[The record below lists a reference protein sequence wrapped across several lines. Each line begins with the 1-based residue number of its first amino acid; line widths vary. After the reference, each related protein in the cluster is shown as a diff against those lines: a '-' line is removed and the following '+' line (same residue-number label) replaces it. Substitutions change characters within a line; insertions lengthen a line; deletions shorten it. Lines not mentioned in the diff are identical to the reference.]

1 MSDRFYVV
9 FNLLVLV
16 RTEFE
21 REILFKSKNEVLV
34 WMSYRRKMTVFL
46 IKENNFGKV
55 YPYFRSPFQG
65 GSNGI

>member
-1 MSDRFYVV
+1 MSDRFYLV

-34 WMSYRRKMTVFL
+34 WMSYRRKVTIFL
-46 IKENNFGKV
+46 ITENNFGKV